1 MVLVVLAVIIPLL
14 VFLFRRE
21 LINSAID
28 REHVMQLDER
38 SFLRDRN
45 LLKKSLVVLFG
56 VMIAFTLHS
65 VIHVEPAVVALF
77 GAGILVGISG
87 LKPRDYVQDIE
98 WNTLIFF
105 AGLFIMVGA
114 LVNVGAL
121 EEFATFLKE
130 LFGGDTKLAASS
142 ILFISAVLSGLIDNI
157 PFVAS
162 MSPVV
167 GELSQGLV
175 ARQEHVLWWS
185 LAFGADFGG
194 NATIIGAS
202 ANVVAI
208 GLAAKAGIKIS
219 FWKFAKYGVL
229 VTLISVSMAYPYL
242 MLFYF

>member
-1 MVLVVLAVIIPLL
+1 MFLIYYLLHMALYRLNHSLHVTFLIYRLRNHLIITGIEAV
-14 VFLFRRE
+14 
-21 LINSAID
+21 NNNT
-28 REHVMQLDER
+28 R
-38 SFLRDRN
+38 S
-45 LLKKSLVVLFG
+45 
-56 VMIAFTLHS
+56 
-65 VIHVEPAVVALF
+65 IH
-77 GAGILVGISG
+77 
-87 LKPRDYVQDIE
+87 DIE

-121 EEFATFLKE
+121 ADFANFLKE
-130 LFGGDTKLAASS
+130 LFGGDTQLAATS
-142 ILFISAVLSGLIDNI
+142 ILGISAVLSGVIDNI

-167 GELSQGLV
+167 SELSVGLV
-175 ARQEHVLWWS
+175 GRQEHVLWWS

-219 FWKFAKYGVL
+219 FWKFAKYGIL
-229 VTLISVSMAYPYL
+229 VTAISVAMVYPYL
-242 MLFYF
+242 LLFYF